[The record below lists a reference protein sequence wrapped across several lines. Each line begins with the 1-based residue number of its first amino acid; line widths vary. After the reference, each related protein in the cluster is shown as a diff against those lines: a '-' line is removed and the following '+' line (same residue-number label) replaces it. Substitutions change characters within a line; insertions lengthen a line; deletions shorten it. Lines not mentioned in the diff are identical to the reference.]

1 MTLFYYG
8 TTVPVAITIA
18 EQGAI
23 FSPVMKQ
30 RHYLNELRIA
40 QPALFQKKFGNRP
53 LEETADKI
61 VRETIAPE
69 QEAYINQVTLVNT
82 IQLALIQPGKTEDAK
97 LVLGFNV
104 HQPPARFARI
114 PVQLDLQYIVS
125 MHLTEEAIQDQ
136 HELKEA
142 YAPYFANSQPCIM
155 RIEREQ

>member
-8 TTVPVAITIA
+8 TTVPVAITIS
-18 EQGAI
+18 EHGAI
-23 FSPVMKQ
+23 FSPLMKQ

-40 QPALFQKKFGNRP
+40 QPALYQKKFGNRP
-53 LEETADKI
+53 LEEVADKI

-97 LVLGFNV
+97 LVLGFHV

-125 MHLTEEAIQDQ
+125 MHLTEEAMPDE
-136 HELKEA
+136 HELKKA
-142 YAPYFANSQPCIM
+142 YAPYFANSQPRIM
-155 RIEREQ
+155 HIKRE